1 MKPTQINEQMIGKRY
16 EGMYQGVQIKGEI
29 TRIERSRFTGETF
42 VHVHFDEPT
51 KFWEA
56 DERDEIMGGSYREFK
71 GASLTEQEFNTE
83 NVIY

>member
-1 MKPTQINEQMIGKRY
+1 MKPKQINEQMIRKRY

-56 DERDEIMGGSYREFK
+56 DESDEIMGGSYREYI
-71 GASLTEQEFNTE
+71 GASLTEQEFNPE
-83 NVIY
+83 NVIF